1 MTTSTKTVST
11 CTMAP
16 GSLSHPHI
24 GVEKGEASSTTCSPK
39 PDSAAAE
46 VTSSLPAVPPV
57 ETDSDPNV
65 TSTTGTEHR
74 KKQEANRDIRTMK
87 KELDS
92 LTSLKEKR
100 DLKDFLSATAT
111 IRKEAKRE
119 KEEKREQDKKLESK
133 TEDKPMQKRRL
144 SSNSE
149 IEEAEPKSKIPK
161 LKSESECEPEVK
173 KIKTE
178 PMTPMGRIPKL
189 AKPAKEERKER
200 TESCSSRPDGSK
212 DRTKSSSSYSKSE
225 SSKSKPSK
233 HEERHGHK
241 LSSSGAPSAEKPE
254 ERKKDKHKKKKKE
267 KDKERDKDDK
277 LKKHD
282 KSKSRSH
289 SSEDEHRHKKVKK
302 SKDSKKKDE
311 KDRSSSKSDRKDK
324 TKDKEGRDKER
335 KEREKNMSKEDRDKE
350 RAKRRHKEMVE
361 EQRKMFAALQK
372 KKREANGGSD
382 NSDGDNSSDEANFSI
397 FDEPVFDENNPIYF
411 SMYDKVKARRSCVK
425 AKEEEARRQE
435 EALNKFA
442 KLKAQ
447 RAKRDGKKASVDD
460 TDSEDDG
467 LLPHH
472 LSSPHL
478 SEDGGL
484 HKKNSSLLNSS
495 SDSEGEAG
503 QVKRERLPKPG
514 NPALEERRPKPKRAV
529 VDSSEDESPSGLARK
544 LKGPGLGLDS
554 SETEE
559 EDRLKVD
566 TKPKKLH
573 IYSDSDSEHEMVD
586 RKAGL
591 VKVVR
596 SGSDSEAQDSKTS
609 LLAVLAIKKA
619 VKQEVKEE
627 PVSSDG
633 EAVTPVKAAP
643 EEAAVVVKKEIK
655 TEEGADQKLLHKK
668 KAHVKKEKKR
678 EKETKDIGKEKSLLG
693 QKLNKIFGTSS
704 EDEGNCRNSKPP
716 TPNTAKTSASKAS
729 KGQKLRV
736 EQVYSDSDS
745 DQRADSPAL
754 MSDSDDEVPS
764 RPPTPSFPAAK
775 PGAATK
781 SILPPAKP
789 KETVTAAKA
798 EAEPVAVEEPKP
810 AAVAAEDHQ
819 AVFTAESSDEEPKE
833 AARHRRLSAHDRQK
847 ESENL
852 FDSLLT
858 VNVDLPARPPLGSWK
873 SPGGGLKSPSV
884 KSPGK
889 SSVSPGKALA
899 SPGKAAVSPG
909 GSHKSP
915 LVSPGGKPTYLLA
928 HMFGGD
934 RSAREAEKIHRAQER
949 EMHKKGSDRI
959 SKETFKTKKDLEDS
973 STPKKQDDVKP
984 VKRVDDTVVE
994 EKVEQKSPVQVKE
1007 KKLDSSKE
1015 PKLGQD
1021 IEQLKKKPEVKLKD
1035 KERSAS
1041 VSASSNTPK
1050 EDVEKEAKAK
1060 SNDLAVKAA
1069 REEARHRSKTKT
1081 EEAATDRKT
1090 SREKPKEEKK
1100 AVVAETP
1107 ETKAK
1112 AKEAPARNLSVGKA
1126 REEEASRKSGKKSV
1140 EAKPAEPAVTT
1151 ATDSVFDFKD
1161 EVEVV
1166 EPPREKLKPV
1176 ADSAKPKFLKSV
1188 LDKVPAEGGSSQPA
1202 AGRPPTP
1209 DYATFAA
1216 STKLEA
1222 TSSPGPVSE
1231 DEDAPLLVIADDNEV
1246 QEVMEVKKVQP
1257 VIDVDES
1264 NDGMADEEAAV
1275 TDDKAAAS
1283 STAKPAKPE
1292 ATEQEQ
1298 LEQSI
1303 ASILPAAADDPAD
1316 PEGASFVAAPVEQK
1330 RTVISQEETE
1340 NAINALLGE
1349 SFESFEPEPEPV
1361 AAARPVESL
1370 EAAGDDE
1377 AAAAVLGLCGT
1388 DMSEGS
1394 RPWHKQQEDESIENI
1409 AAEIRRSSTDSQRR
1423 FSTEA
1428 KEAEESPKAPVPSP
1442 PKKAVAETTVV
1453 AVKVQEQPEEEK
1465 TVTPAVKEKAAEEK
1479 ESARV
1484 GGRKLFLGAQEKPGE
1499 AKAGDVFE
1507 FKVDEEPV
1515 EPLKAVERPKQPAAV
1530 EPAAAAEVARSPEQ
1544 RLASPPVPARVA
1556 PKAAAA
1562 PSVVQASPAAASQ
1575 PVPAA
1580 ASPLPSPVPTPAAE
1594 SPVALQRLS
1603 TEGKA
1608 SPPLPLASP
1617 NSSKS
1622 PKPRMRRSTGG
1633 KSRESEEESPD
1644 TLQKINLILE
1654 QAKREAER
1662 SAHNQQHLASHA
1674 MSSLPSHPMPSHA
1687 MPSLPSHPMAALP
1700 AHAMLGQHP
1709 SPAPVAA
1716 QDLLIDPKTGQVV
1729 SRHAAAN
1736 SVTLT
1741 LVTSATELPPP

>member
-1 MTTSTKTVST
+1 MLCRFAQHVLSTSPGPAPRPPGLQISPRDPAATPGMLKHPRPDLAKLSILSPTKLPPRPRLKSPPAASPGAPLKSPSSVPGGSKPTFLSPGGSAPAAPALPALQHKPKDPRPGAGLLAVAVPAVAAASPLSPLPRPPRTPQEGEVVTAPAEAKADPSPLELEERLKLLDEKYQSWSSLTRPASLGGREPPGARYNLDIKPAQPSAIVQKLLSRKSVFDEDSKRLENINEKYDGGSEEGAEGSGTPTAPGYLTALKPAAPSPSLSVDSPLSTDSLMAREVPAMMPGSPVKVAAIHRTAMSPRMYLPAVQSPQAMEESSRPLPLPYRAGQGATMGTNPIKPLVDKLSKPAAFTKPSATVTPTLKSTGLTASTSVRSNVFTTTSTKTVST

-46 VTSSLPAVPPV
+46 VSSSLPAAPPV

-92 LTSLKEKR
+92 LSSLKEKR
-100 DLKDFLSATAT
+100 DLGEELLFAPSATIMQAKSRHDKKEKKSSTSTHDILKDVKRAKESLHKDKVKSNREKKDKMKVKQKNDLKDFLSATAT

-119 KEEKREQDKKLESK
+119 KEEKREQDKKLEPK

-200 TESCSSRPDGSK
+200 VESLGSRPEASK

-225 SSKSKPSK
+225 SSKSKSK

-241 LSSSGAPSAEKPE
+241 LSSSGAPSADKPE

-277 LKKHD
+277 TKKHD

-302 SKDSKKKDE
+302 SKESKKKDE

-425 AKEEEARRQE
+425 AKEEEEARRQE

-460 TDSEDDG
+460 TDSEEDG
-467 LLPHH
+467 MHPHH

-503 QVKRERLPKPG
+503 QVKRERVPKPG
-514 NPALEERRPKPKRAV
+514 NPAVEERRPKPKRAV

-559 EDRLKVD
+559 DDKLKVD

-573 IYSDSDSEHEMVD
+573 IYSDSDSDHELTD
-586 RKAGL
+586 KKAGL
-591 VKVVR
+591 VKVGR
-596 SGSDSEAQDSKTS
+596 SCSDSEAQDSKAS
-609 LLAVLAIKKA
+609 LLAVIATKKA

-633 EAVTPVKAAP
+633 ETSNPVKPAS

-655 TEEGADQKLLHKK
+655 TEEGADQKLQHKK

-704 EDEGNCRNSKPP
+704 EDEGNCRTSKPP

-745 DQRADSPAL
+745 DKRADSPAL
-754 MSDSDDEVPS
+754 MSDSDDDVPS

-775 PGAATK
+775 SGSAANPI
-781 SILPPAKP
+781 SPSAKP
-789 KETVTAAKA
+789 KETAAAAKA
-798 EAEPVAVEEPKP
+798 EAEPAVVEEPKAAAAP
-810 AAVAAEDHQ
+810 AENHQ

-833 AARHRRLSAHDRQK
+833 VDRHRRLSAHDRQK

-858 VNVDLPARPPLGSWK
+858 VNVDLPARPPGSWK
-873 SPGGGLKSPSV
+873 SPGGSLKSPSV

-899 SPGKAAVSPG
+899 SPGKASVSPG
-909 GSHKSP
+909 GTHKSP

-934 RSAREAEKIHRAQER
+934 R
-949 EMHKKGSDRI
+949 
-959 SKETFKTKKDLEDS
+959 
-973 STPKKQDDVKP
+973 
-984 VKRVDDTVVE
+984 
-994 EKVEQKSPVQVKE
+994 
-1007 KKLDSSKE
+1007 
-1015 PKLGQD
+1015 
-1021 IEQLKKKPEVKLKD
+1021 
-1035 KERSAS
+1035 
-1041 VSASSNTPK
+1041 
-1050 EDVEKEAKAK
+1050 
-1060 SNDLAVKAA
+1060 
-1069 REEARHRSKTKT
+1069 
-1081 EEAATDRKT
+1081 
-1090 SREKPKEEKK
+1090 
-1100 AVVAETP
+1100 
-1107 ETKAK
+1107 
-1112 AKEAPARNLSVGKA
+1112 
-1126 REEEASRKSGKKSV
+1126 
-1140 EAKPAEPAVTT
+1140 
-1151 ATDSVFDFKD
+1151 
-1161 EVEVV
+1161 
-1166 EPPREKLKPV
+1166 
-1176 ADSAKPKFLKSV
+1176 
-1188 LDKVPAEGGSSQPA
+1188 
-1202 AGRPPTP
+1202 
-1209 DYATFAA
+1209 
-1216 STKLEA
+1216 
-1222 TSSPGPVSE
+1222 
-1231 DEDAPLLVIADDNEV
+1231 
-1246 QEVMEVKKVQP
+1246 
-1257 VIDVDES
+1257 
-1264 NDGMADEEAAV
+1264 
-1275 TDDKAAAS
+1275 
-1283 STAKPAKPE
+1283 
-1292 ATEQEQ
+1292 
-1298 LEQSI
+1298 
-1303 ASILPAAADDPAD
+1303 
-1316 PEGASFVAAPVEQK
+1316 
-1330 RTVISQEETE
+1330 
-1340 NAINALLGE
+1340 
-1349 SFESFEPEPEPV
+1349 
-1361 AAARPVESL
+1361 
-1370 EAAGDDE
+1370 
-1377 AAAAVLGLCGT
+1377 
-1388 DMSEGS
+1388 
-1394 RPWHKQQEDESIENI
+1394 
-1409 AAEIRRSSTDSQRR
+1409 
-1423 FSTEA
+1423 
-1428 KEAEESPKAPVPSP
+1428 
-1442 PKKAVAETTVV
+1442 
-1453 AVKVQEQPEEEK
+1453 
-1465 TVTPAVKEKAAEEK
+1465 
-1479 ESARV
+1479 
-1484 GGRKLFLGAQEKPGE
+1484 
-1499 AKAGDVFE
+1499 
-1507 FKVDEEPV
+1507 
-1515 EPLKAVERPKQPAAV
+1515 
-1530 EPAAAAEVARSPEQ
+1530 
-1544 RLASPPVPARVA
+1544 
-1556 PKAAAA
+1556 
-1562 PSVVQASPAAASQ
+1562 
-1575 PVPAA
+1575 
-1580 ASPLPSPVPTPAAE
+1580 
-1594 SPVALQRLS
+1594 
-1603 TEGKA
+1603 
-1608 SPPLPLASP
+1608 
-1617 NSSKS
+1617 
-1622 PKPRMRRSTGG
+1622 
-1633 KSRESEEESPD
+1633 
-1644 TLQKINLILE
+1644 
-1654 QAKREAER
+1654 
-1662 SAHNQQHLASHA
+1662 
-1674 MSSLPSHPMPSHA
+1674 
-1687 MPSLPSHPMAALP
+1687 
-1700 AHAMLGQHP
+1700 
-1709 SPAPVAA
+1709 
-1716 QDLLIDPKTGQVV
+1716 
-1729 SRHAAAN
+1729 
-1736 SVTLT
+1736 
-1741 LVTSATELPPP
+1741 

>member
-1 MTTSTKTVST
+1 MLKHPRPDLAKLSILSPTKLPPRPRLKSPPAASPGAAPLKSPSSVPGGSKPTFLSPGGSAAAAPALPTPQHKPKDPRPGAGLLAVAVPAVAAASPLSPLPRPPRTPQEGEMVAAPAEAKADPSPLELEERLKLLDEKYQSWSSLTRPASLGGREPPGARYNLDIKPAQPSAIVQKLLSRKSVFDEDSKRLENINEKYDGGGEEGAEGGGTPTAPAYLAGLKPSPSPSVDSPLSTDSLTAMMPGSPVKVAAIHRTAMSPRMYLPAVQSPQAMEESSRPLPLPYRAGQGATMGTNPIKPLVDKLSKPAAFTKPSATVTPTLKSTGLTASTSVRSNVFTTTSTKTVST

-100 DLKDFLSATAT
+100 DLGEELLFAPSATIMQAKSRHDKKEKKSSTSTHDILKDVKRAKDSLHKEKVKSNREKKDKMKVKQKNDLKDFLSATAT

-119 KEEKREQDKKLESK
+119 KEEKREQDKKLEPK

-233 HEERHGHK
+233 HEDRHGHK
-241 LSSSGAPSAEKPE
+241 LSSSGAPPAEKPE

-425 AKEEEARRQE
+425 AKEEEEARRQE

-484 HKKNSSLLNSS
+484 HMKNSSLLNSS

-573 IYSDSDSEHEMVD
+573 IYSDSDSEHELVD

-775 PGAATK
+775 PGAAAK

-798 EAEPVAVEEPKP
+798 EAEPAAVEEPKP

-934 RSAREAEKIHRAQER
+934 RS
-949 EMHKKGSDRI
+949 G
-959 SKETFKTKKDLEDS
+959 L
-973 STPKKQDDVKP
+973 
-984 VKRVDDTVVE
+984 VVI
-994 EKVEQKSPVQVKE
+994 V
-1007 KKLDSSKE
+1007 L
-1015 PKLGQD
+1015 
-1021 IEQLKKKPEVKLKD
+1021 
-1035 KERSAS
+1035 
-1041 VSASSNTPK
+1041 
-1050 EDVEKEAKAK
+1050 
-1060 SNDLAVKAA
+1060 
-1069 REEARHRSKTKT
+1069 
-1081 EEAATDRKT
+1081 
-1090 SREKPKEEKK
+1090 
-1100 AVVAETP
+1100 
-1107 ETKAK
+1107 
-1112 AKEAPARNLSVGKA
+1112 
-1126 REEEASRKSGKKSV
+1126 
-1140 EAKPAEPAVTT
+1140 
-1151 ATDSVFDFKD
+1151 
-1161 EVEVV
+1161 EVV
-1166 EPPREKLKPV
+1166 V
-1176 ADSAKPKFLKSV
+1176 V
-1188 LDKVPAEGGSSQPA
+1188 LVLV
-1202 AGRPPTP
+1202 
-1209 DYATFAA
+1209 
-1216 STKLEA
+1216 LE
-1222 TSSPGPVSE
+1222 
-1231 DEDAPLLVIADDNEV
+1231 
-1246 QEVMEVKKVQP
+1246 
-1257 VIDVDES
+1257 
-1264 NDGMADEEAAV
+1264 
-1275 TDDKAAAS
+1275 
-1283 STAKPAKPE
+1283 
-1292 ATEQEQ
+1292 
-1298 LEQSI
+1298 
-1303 ASILPAAADDPAD
+1303 
-1316 PEGASFVAAPVEQK
+1316 
-1330 RTVISQEETE
+1330 
-1340 NAINALLGE
+1340 
-1349 SFESFEPEPEPV
+1349 
-1361 AAARPVESL
+1361 
-1370 EAAGDDE
+1370 
-1377 AAAAVLGLCGT
+1377 
-1388 DMSEGS
+1388 
-1394 RPWHKQQEDESIENI
+1394 
-1409 AAEIRRSSTDSQRR
+1409 
-1423 FSTEA
+1423 
-1428 KEAEESPKAPVPSP
+1428 
-1442 PKKAVAETTVV
+1442 VV
-1453 AVKVQEQPEEEK
+1453 
-1465 TVTPAVKEKAAEEK
+1465 
-1479 ESARV
+1479 
-1484 GGRKLFLGAQEKPGE
+1484 
-1499 AKAGDVFE
+1499 
-1507 FKVDEEPV
+1507 
-1515 EPLKAVERPKQPAAV
+1515 
-1530 EPAAAAEVARSPEQ
+1530 
-1544 RLASPPVPARVA
+1544 
-1556 PKAAAA
+1556 
-1562 PSVVQASPAAASQ
+1562 
-1575 PVPAA
+1575 
-1580 ASPLPSPVPTPAAE
+1580 
-1594 SPVALQRLS
+1594 
-1603 TEGKA
+1603 
-1608 SPPLPLASP
+1608 
-1617 NSSKS
+1617 
-1622 PKPRMRRSTGG
+1622 
-1633 KSRESEEESPD
+1633 
-1644 TLQKINLILE
+1644 
-1654 QAKREAER
+1654 
-1662 SAHNQQHLASHA
+1662 
-1674 MSSLPSHPMPSHA
+1674 
-1687 MPSLPSHPMAALP
+1687 
-1700 AHAMLGQHP
+1700 
-1709 SPAPVAA
+1709 
-1716 QDLLIDPKTGQVV
+1716 VV
-1729 SRHAAAN
+1729 SLA
-1736 SVTLT
+1736 
-1741 LVTSATELPPP
+1741 

>member
-100 DLKDFLSATAT
+100 DLGEELLFAPSATIMQAKSRHDKKEKKSSTSTHDILNDVKRAKDSLHKEKVKSNREKKDKMKVKQKNDLKDFLSATAT

-119 KEEKREQDKKLESK
+119 KEEKREQDKKLEPK

-149 IEEAEPKSKIPK
+149 IEEVEPKSKIPK

-233 HEERHGHK
+233 HEDRHGHK
-241 LSSSGAPSAEKPE
+241 LSSSGAPPAEKPE

-425 AKEEEARRQE
+425 AKEEEEARRQE

-467 LLPHH
+467 LLPNH

-484 HKKNSSLLNSS
+484 HMKNSSLLNSS

-573 IYSDSDSEHEMVD
+573 IYSDSDSEHELVD

-633 EAVTPVKAAP
+633 EAVTPV
-643 EEAAVVVKKEIK
+643 K

-754 MSDSDDEVPS
+754 MSESD
-764 RPPTPSFPAAK
+764 
-775 PGAATK
+775 
-781 SILPPAKP
+781 
-789 KETVTAAKA
+789 
-798 EAEPVAVEEPKP
+798 
-810 AAVAAEDHQ
+810 
-819 AVFTAESSDEEPKE
+819 
-833 AARHRRLSAHDRQK
+833 
-847 ESENL
+847 
-852 FDSLLT
+852 
-858 VNVDLPARPPLGSWK
+858 
-873 SPGGGLKSPSV
+873 
-884 KSPGK
+884 
-889 SSVSPGKALA
+889 
-899 SPGKAAVSPG
+899 
-909 GSHKSP
+909 
-915 LVSPGGKPTYLLA
+915 
-928 HMFGGD
+928 M
-934 RSAREAEKIHRAQER
+934 
-949 EMHKKGSDRI
+949 
-959 SKETFKTKKDLEDS
+959 
-973 STPKKQDDVKP
+973 
-984 VKRVDDTVVE
+984 
-994 EKVEQKSPVQVKE
+994 
-1007 KKLDSSKE
+1007 
-1015 PKLGQD
+1015 
-1021 IEQLKKKPEVKLKD
+1021 
-1035 KERSAS
+1035 
-1041 VSASSNTPK
+1041 
-1050 EDVEKEAKAK
+1050 
-1060 SNDLAVKAA
+1060 
-1069 REEARHRSKTKT
+1069 
-1081 EEAATDRKT
+1081 
-1090 SREKPKEEKK
+1090 
-1100 AVVAETP
+1100 
-1107 ETKAK
+1107 
-1112 AKEAPARNLSVGKA
+1112 
-1126 REEEASRKSGKKSV
+1126 
-1140 EAKPAEPAVTT
+1140 
-1151 ATDSVFDFKD
+1151 
-1161 EVEVV
+1161 
-1166 EPPREKLKPV
+1166 
-1176 ADSAKPKFLKSV
+1176 
-1188 LDKVPAEGGSSQPA
+1188 
-1202 AGRPPTP
+1202 
-1209 DYATFAA
+1209 
-1216 STKLEA
+1216 
-1222 TSSPGPVSE
+1222 
-1231 DEDAPLLVIADDNEV
+1231 
-1246 QEVMEVKKVQP
+1246 
-1257 VIDVDES
+1257 
-1264 NDGMADEEAAV
+1264 
-1275 TDDKAAAS
+1275 
-1283 STAKPAKPE
+1283 
-1292 ATEQEQ
+1292 
-1298 LEQSI
+1298 
-1303 ASILPAAADDPAD
+1303 
-1316 PEGASFVAAPVEQK
+1316 
-1330 RTVISQEETE
+1330 
-1340 NAINALLGE
+1340 
-1349 SFESFEPEPEPV
+1349 
-1361 AAARPVESL
+1361 
-1370 EAAGDDE
+1370 
-1377 AAAAVLGLCGT
+1377 
-1388 DMSEGS
+1388 
-1394 RPWHKQQEDESIENI
+1394 
-1409 AAEIRRSSTDSQRR
+1409 
-1423 FSTEA
+1423 
-1428 KEAEESPKAPVPSP
+1428 
-1442 PKKAVAETTVV
+1442 
-1453 AVKVQEQPEEEK
+1453 
-1465 TVTPAVKEKAAEEK
+1465 
-1479 ESARV
+1479 
-1484 GGRKLFLGAQEKPGE
+1484 
-1499 AKAGDVFE
+1499 
-1507 FKVDEEPV
+1507 
-1515 EPLKAVERPKQPAAV
+1515 
-1530 EPAAAAEVARSPEQ
+1530 
-1544 RLASPPVPARVA
+1544 
-1556 PKAAAA
+1556 
-1562 PSVVQASPAAASQ
+1562 
-1575 PVPAA
+1575 
-1580 ASPLPSPVPTPAAE
+1580 
-1594 SPVALQRLS
+1594 
-1603 TEGKA
+1603 
-1608 SPPLPLASP
+1608 
-1617 NSSKS
+1617 
-1622 PKPRMRRSTGG
+1622 
-1633 KSRESEEESPD
+1633 
-1644 TLQKINLILE
+1644 
-1654 QAKREAER
+1654 
-1662 SAHNQQHLASHA
+1662 
-1674 MSSLPSHPMPSHA
+1674 
-1687 MPSLPSHPMAALP
+1687 
-1700 AHAMLGQHP
+1700 
-1709 SPAPVAA
+1709 
-1716 QDLLIDPKTGQVV
+1716 
-1729 SRHAAAN
+1729 
-1736 SVTLT
+1736 
-1741 LVTSATELPPP
+1741 